1 MLFLTELR
9 IELTSTG
16 IIFLSLELKCDSYFN
31 LCNGNFKS
39 SHLINLAGNRIHQ
52 MLTLYLVLISIQ
64 TFIIIILS
72 NIVNSHIFIFSNEQV
87 ECFY

>member
-31 LCNGNFKS
+31 LYNGNFKS
-39 SHLINLAGNRIHQ
+39 SHLINLAGNRIRQ

-64 TFIIIILS
+64 PFIIIILS
-72 NIVNSHIFIFSNEQV
+72 NIVKSHIFIFSNEKV
-87 ECFY
+87 EGFY